1 MEASSSS
8 SGREYGRVA
17 GRLWVLAGGLCM
29 SLGGPII
36 RLADDVT
43 EWQFLFYRS
52 LGAAFLLLLYFLC
65 SGRPVLALIRR
76 TGMTGV
82 VSGLCLATTFT
93 GYVWGVM
100 HSTVANAL
108 FLLSAAP
115 LFAALLGW
123 VVLREAV
130 TRSMWLAMAGV
141 VAGVVIMIGEGIAEG
156 DLLGDLAALAAAV
169 GFAGFSV
176 GIRRGRHSDM
186 TPTILIAAAI
196 TAAVSAAMA
205 FAGGSGLA
213 APVPDVGLAAAYGML
228 VIGAGIFLFT
238 LGSKSVPSAELV
250 LLSLAEVVLAPVWVW
265 MAFSEV
271 PSAPTLAG
279 GVILLGSIAG
289 QAAAGMRRRPGAL
302 AGPRREG
309 IRPAAGRERSGGP

>member
-1 MEASSSS
+1 
-8 SGREYGRVA
+8 
-17 GRLWVLAGGLCM
+17 M

-52 LGAAFLLLLYFLC
+52 LGAAFLLLLYFLG

-123 VVLREAV
+123 VVLREPV

-141 VAGVVIMIGEGIAEG
+141 VAGVAIMIGEGVAEG
-156 DLLGDLAALAAAV
+156 DLLGDLAALAAAI

-176 GIRRGRHSDM
+176 GIRRGRDSDM
-186 TPTILIAAAI
+186 SPTILIGAAI
-196 TAAVSAAMA
+196 TAVVSAVMA
-205 FAGGSGLA
+205 FAGGTGLA

-265 MAFSEV
+265 MAFGETPSV
-271 PSAPTLAG
+271 PTTVG

-289 QAAAGMRRRPGAL
+289 QAAAGMWRQPGRARSSRQDSSCQ
-302 AGPRREG
+302 PK
-309 IRPAAGRERSGGP
+309 RER

>member
-1 MEASSSS
+1 MKVSAEDK
-8 SGREYGRVA
+8 GDRERVT
-17 GRLWVLAGGLCM
+17 GRLWVLAAGLCM

-36 RLADDVT
+36 RLADDIT

-52 LGAAFLLLLYFLC
+52 LGAALLLLLWFRL
-65 SGRPVLALIRR
+65 SGRPVLAQIRR
-76 TGMTGV
+76 VGVTGL
-82 VSGLCLATTFT
+82 VSGLCLAVTFT

-123 VVLREAV
+123 MVLREPV
-130 TRSMWLAMAGV
+130 VRSMWFAMAGV
-141 VAGVVIMIGEGIAEG
+141 VVGVAIMIGEGLAEA
-156 DLLGDLAALAAAV
+156 DLLGDLAALSAAV

-176 GIRRGRHSDM
+176 GIRRGRHTDM
-186 TPTILIAAAI
+186 SPTILIAATI

-205 FAGGSGLA
+205 FVGGTGIT
-213 APVPDVGLAAAYGML
+213 APASDVGLAAVYGML

-250 LLSLAEVVLAPVWVW
+250 LLSLTEVVLAPVWVW
-265 MAFSEV
+265 LAFGEV
-271 PSAPTLAG
+271 PSLPTLAG
-279 GVILLGSIAG
+279 GLLLLGSIAG
-289 QAAAGMRRRPGAL
+289 QAAAGIRR
-302 AGPRREG
+302 
-309 IRPAAGRERSGGP
+309 

>member
-1 MEASSSS
+1 MEVFDDHA
-8 SGREYGRVA
+8 GDRNRVT
-17 GRLWVLAGGLCM
+17 GRLWVLAAGLCM

-36 RLADDVT
+36 RLADDIT

-52 LGAAFLLLLYFLC
+52 LGAALLLLLWFRL
-65 SGRPVLALIRR
+65 SGRPVLAQIRR
-76 TGMTGV
+76 VGVTGL
-82 VSGLCLATTFT
+82 VSGLCLAVTFT

-123 VVLREAV
+123 MVLREPV
-130 TRSMWLAMAGV
+130 VRSMWFAMAGV
-141 VAGVVIMIGEGIAEG
+141 VVGVAIMIGEGLAEA
-156 DLLGDLAALAAAV
+156 DLLGDLAALSAAV

-176 GIRRGRHSDM
+176 GIRRGRHTDM
-186 TPTILIAAAI
+186 SPTILIAATI

-205 FAGGSGLA
+205 FAGGTGIT
-213 APVPDVGLAAAYGML
+213 APAPEVGLATVYGML

-250 LLSLAEVVLAPVWVW
+250 LLSLTEVVLAPVWVW
-265 MAFSEV
+265 LAFGEV
-271 PSAPTLAG
+271 PSLPTLAG
-279 GVILLGSIAG
+279 GLLLLGSIAG
-289 QAAAGMRRRPGAL
+289 QAAAGMRR
-302 AGPRREG
+302 
-309 IRPAAGRERSGGP
+309 

>member
-1 MEASSSS
+1 MKVSAEDR
-8 SGREYGRVA
+8 GDRERVA
-17 GRLWVLAGGLCM
+17 GRLWVLAAGLCM

-36 RLADDVT
+36 RLADDIT

-52 LGAAFLLLLYFLC
+52 LGAALLLLLWFRL
-65 SGRPVLALIRR
+65 SGRPLLAQIRR
-76 TGMTGV
+76 VGVTGF
-82 VSGLCLATTFT
+82 VSGLCLSVTFT

-123 VVLREAV
+123 TVLREPV
-130 TRSMWLAMAGV
+130 VRSMWIAMAGV
-141 VAGVVIMIGEGIAEG
+141 VAGVAIMIGEGLAEA

-176 GIRRGRHSDM
+176 GIRRGRHTDM
-186 TPTILIAAAI
+186 SPTILIAAAI

-205 FAGGSGLA
+205 FAGGTGIA
-213 APVPDVGLAAAYGML
+213 APAPDVGLAAAYGML

-250 LLSLAEVVLAPVWVW
+250 LLSMTEVVLAPVWVW
-265 MAFSEV
+265 FAFGEV
-271 PSAPTLAG
+271 PSVPTLIG
-279 GVILLGSIAG
+279 GLILLGSIAG
-289 QAAAGMRRRPGAL
+289 QAVAGMRR
-302 AGPRREG
+302 
-309 IRPAAGRERSGGP
+309 

>member
-1 MEASSSS
+1 MKVSTEDK
-8 SGREYGRVA
+8 GDRERVT
-17 GRLWVLAGGLCM
+17 GRLWVLAAGLCM

-36 RLADDVT
+36 RLADDIT

-52 LGAAFLLLLYFLC
+52 LGAALLLLLWFRL
-65 SGRPVLALIRR
+65 SGRPVLAQIRR
-76 TGMTGV
+76 VGVTGL
-82 VSGLCLATTFT
+82 VSGLCLAVTFT

-123 VVLREAV
+123 MVLREPV
-130 TRSMWLAMAGV
+130 VRSMWFAMAGV
-141 VAGVVIMIGEGIAEG
+141 VVGVAIMIGEGLAEA

-176 GIRRGRHSDM
+176 GIRRGRHTDM
-186 TPTILIAAAI
+186 SPAILIAATI

-205 FAGGSGLA
+205 FVGGTGIA
-213 APVPDVGLAAAYGML
+213 APAPDVGLAAVYGML

-250 LLSLAEVVLAPVWVW
+250 LLSLTEVVLAPVWVW
-265 MAFSEV
+265 LAFGEV
-271 PSAPTLAG
+271 PSLPTLAG
-279 GVILLGSIAG
+279 GLLLLGSIAG
-289 QAAAGMRRRPGAL
+289 QAAAGIRR
-302 AGPRREG
+302 
-309 IRPAAGRERSGGP
+309 

>member
-1 MEASSSS
+1 MKVCVEDK
-8 SGREYGRVA
+8 GDRERIT
-17 GRLWVLAGGLCM
+17 GRLWVLAAGLCM

-36 RLADDVT
+36 RLADDIT

-52 LGAAFLLLLYFLC
+52 LGAALLLLLWFRI
-65 SGRPVLALIRR
+65 SGRPLLARIRGVGV
-76 TGMTGV
+76 TGFI
-82 VSGLCLATTFT
+82 SGLCLSVTFT

-123 VVLREAV
+123 MVLREPV
-130 TRSMWLAMAGV
+130 VRSMWLAMAGV
-141 VAGVVIMIGEGIAEG
+141 VVGVAIMIGEGLAEA

-176 GIRRGRHSDM
+176 GIRRGRHTDM

-196 TAAVSAAMA
+196 TASVSAAMA
-205 FAGGSGLA
+205 FVGGTGIT
-213 APVPDVGLAAAYGML
+213 APAPDVGLAAAYGML

-238 LGSKSVPSAELV
+238 IGSKSVPSAELV
-250 LLSLAEVVLAPVWVW
+250 LLSLTEVVLAPVWVW
-265 MAFSEV
+265 FAFAEV
-271 PSAPTLAG
+271 PSLPTLAG
-279 GVILLGSIAG
+279 GLILLGSIAG
-289 QAAAGMRRRPGAL
+289 QAAAGMRR
-302 AGPRREG
+302 
-309 IRPAAGRERSGGP
+309 